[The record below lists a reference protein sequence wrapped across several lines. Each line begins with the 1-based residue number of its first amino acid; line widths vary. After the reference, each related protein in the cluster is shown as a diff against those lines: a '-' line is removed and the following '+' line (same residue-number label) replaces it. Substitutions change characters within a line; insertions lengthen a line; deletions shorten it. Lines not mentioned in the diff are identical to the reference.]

1 MSRLSVGI
9 LRGGTSSEYN
19 LSLKTGAAMM
29 AALPDDTYQV
39 HDIFIDKS
47 GMWHLR
53 GVPADTSRVLSQI
66 DVVLNALHGGVGE
79 DGTVHRVLERAGV
92 PYAGSRALSSGS
104 SLNKVRAREHF
115 RKAGISMPRGIA
127 FNLANQ
133 MNTSEMAEAV
143 FSQFSPP
150 YVIKPVSEGASH
162 GILFAPTIIELPDRI
177 GDVLDAYGAALVEE
191 YLLGEEVHAGVIENF
206 RGEDVYALPP
216 VHIHKPL
223 GARFIESA
231 HHEEGTLRHTVPSNF
246 THAEKQVIADMARA
260 AHKALNLAHFSQ
272 ANLILTKHGPYL
284 LEVDST
290 PALYH
295 GSAFPPALE
304 AVGSSVREFL
314 EHAIHLARSQ

>member
-1 MSRLSVGI
+1 MRRTVSVSVGTESGCGGRICPRSAVYLLYMSRLSVGI

-79 DGTVHRVLERAGV
+79 DGSVHRVLESAGV

-127 FNLANQ
+127 FSLANQ
-133 MNTSEMAEAV
+133 KNTSDMAEAV
-143 FSQFSPP
+143 VSQFSPP

-162 GILFAPTIIELPDRI
+162 GILLAPSIIELPGRN
-177 GDVLDAYGAALVEE
+177 GDVLDAYGAALV
-191 YLLGEEVHAGVIENF
+191 
-206 RGEDVYALPP
+206 
-216 VHIHKPL
+216 
-223 GARFIESA
+223 
-231 HHEEGTLRHTVPSNF
+231 
-246 THAEKQVIADMARA
+246 
-260 AHKALNLAHFSQ
+260 
-272 ANLILTKHGPYL
+272 
-284 LEVDST
+284 
-290 PALYH
+290 
-295 GSAFPPALE
+295 
-304 AVGSSVREFL
+304 
-314 EHAIHLARSQ
+314 